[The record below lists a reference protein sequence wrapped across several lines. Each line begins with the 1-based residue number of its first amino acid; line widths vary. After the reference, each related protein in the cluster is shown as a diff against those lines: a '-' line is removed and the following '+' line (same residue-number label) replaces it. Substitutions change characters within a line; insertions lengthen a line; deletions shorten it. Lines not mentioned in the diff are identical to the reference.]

1 MNTDTREGTLLIFK
15 TLRRAVDV
23 SRSPGLSAI
32 PVEVSTDALESLDQN
47 IFGDIADVLRLL
59 NGKRL
64 RDFDQFFE
72 AILEVKPRVRNLRP
86 YKKIFDT
93 LLARW
98 ERFILDDTRR
108 ARARLYFELHSVALG
123 GDRLGLDI
131 TVRNVGGGEAWGI
144 KVELKELPSG
154 EFVILQRPQIDDFQL
169 EPRDKRTLQFEIESK
184 EKQIWQLEFP
194 YRYSDASGYEQ
205 KDTFRT
211 EIGVVGKKSDT
222 FSPIKNPYIVG
233 IPLATEEAFE
243 VFVNREKTIEY
254 LKAHLGGS
262 VLNLYG
268 LRRVGKSSVL
278 RQLPRLLG
286 EERSRY
292 LPVYIDVAE
301 VLLDPI
307 KNEADLLYSIA
318 YATYLTLK
326 EMEIEVPRPDE
337 TKIGRLPREFFDNYM
352 GTISDIIGD
361 RELILMLDEYEAI
374 DEAIQRGR
382 IEASLVTYLD
392 PARFQPKVSL
402 LFSGTRSLEELGWTK
417 LAAGV
422 VASTSSRIG
431 LFNEEEVRK
440 LVLEPIRPHEDE
452 PPAIRYDPL
461 TIQAIWEATAGHP
474 AFVQLLCYFLVE
486 WYNER
491 QLAYMTSQD
500 VDLVIESILESP
512 NRAHVEYFLD
522 GFSKEERLALLI
534 LTEALHLRKPDRQWL
549 SRLADRHAD
558 VDFPVIK
565 LLDGLI
571 EKGVITKDVGRY
583 DFSMDLVRR
592 WIDKYEPREAT
603 YE

>member
-1 MNTDTREGTLLIFK
+1 MNTTEETRLILETLD
-15 TLRRAVDV
+15 RAVRV
-23 SRSPGLSAI
+23 SRSPGLDAI
-32 PVEVSTDALESLDQN
+32 PVEVSADALASVDQN
-47 IFGDIADVLRLL
+47 IYGDIADVLRLL

-64 RDFDQFFE
+64 GDFDQLFE

-86 YKKIFDT
+86 HEKKIFDI

-98 ERFILDDTRR
+98 ERFILDDTRG
-108 ARARLYFELHSVALG
+108 ARAQLYAEFHSEALDD
-123 GDRLGLDI
+123 DRLRLSV
-131 TVRNVGGGEAWGI
+131 TVRNVGSGEAWGI
-144 KVELKELPSG
+144 EVDLEGPLSG
-154 EFVILQRPQIDDFQL
+154 EFAILQRPRIRGFRL
-169 EPRDKRTLQFEIESK
+169 EPYDRRTLQFEIEPK
-184 EKQIWQLEFP
+184 ERQVLHPEFP
-194 YRYSDASGYEQ
+194 YRYVDSSGHEQ
-205 KDTFRT
+205 RGMFRT
-211 EIGVVGKKSDT
+211 EVGVGGKKADT
-222 FSPIKNPYIVG
+222 FSPIENPYVVG
-233 IPLATEEAFE
+233 IPLATEKAFK
-243 VFVNREKTIEY
+243 VFFNREKTIEY

-262 VLNLYG
+262 ILNLYG

-286 EERSRY
+286 EDEERPHY

-307 KNEADLLYSIA
+307 KTEADLLYSMA

-337 TKIGRLPREFFDNYM
+337 TRIGRLPREFFDNYM
-352 GTISDIIGD
+352 ETISDIVGD

-382 IEASLVTYLD
+382 IEASLVTHLD

-422 VASTSSRIG
+422 VASSRIG
-431 LFNEEEVRK
+431 LFNEEETRK

-452 PPAIRYDPL
+452 PSAIRYDPL
-461 TIQAIWEATAGHP
+461 AIQAIWEATAGHP
-474 AFVQLLCYFLVE
+474 AFVQLLCYFMLE
-486 WYNER
+486 WHNER

-512 NRAHVEYFLD
+512 NRAHIEYFMD

-534 LTEALHLRKPDRQWL
+534 LSEALHLRKPYRPFL
-549 SRLADRHAD
+549 SRLADRHAG
-558 VDFPVIK
+558 VVPVID
-565 LLDGLI
+565 LLNRFVR
-571 EKGVITKDVGRY
+571 KGVVIKDMGRY

-592 WIDKYEPREAT
+592 WIDKYEHGEAT